1 MGVSGAQS
9 LWSGALLDAKIW
21 HARSDPKGARAFT
34 YHATY
39 AAVIPDQIDAQIGPI
54 AVDRPALWQIRRR
67 DYGAEGESLRRFAD
81 RVIGRRDLDLAIVT
95 LPRNPLHGFNPVS
108 FWMARAPQGALIAV
122 IAEVSN
128 TFGERHLY
136 LVRHPDLRPI
146 TPSCRIAGEKLFH
159 VSPFLPRDGGYTFRF
174 DASDGRFGAWVD
186 WSNGTTS
193 LQTSLTGRTR
203 PLTRASARRAAL
215 KAPFQSLRIVALIHW
230 QALKLF
236 ARGYRFYPKPAPLT
250 PTLTTAESPA
260 HVSSDTD

>member
-1 MGVSGAQS
+1 MGVSRAQS

-21 HARSDPKGARAFT
+21 HARSDPKGTRTFT

-54 AVDRPALWQIRRR
+54 AVDRPALWQIR
-67 DYGAEGESLRRFAD
+67 
-81 RVIGRRDLDLAIVT
+81 RRDLDLAIVT

-174 DASDGRFGAWVD
+174 DATDGRFGAWVD